1 VVLKQHR
8 LLLRIYRKFQ
18 ETYNM
23 KSQETLSKIMELL
36 NLQDEV
42 KLESMK
48 LENGT
53 VIEAEAFE
61 PNQEV
66 FIVTEDERIALPI
79 GEYEMEDG
87 RILVVAEEGVI
98 AEINEAKEEEAPEE
112 APAEEPAQE
121 EEVEQAE
128 EEKEEEMAYDTKEEL
143 TAAMDELKGMIDEIK
158 SMMSPKEEE
167 MSEEVVEEPKA
178 EEVEMSTDEPA
189 AKPIKHNPETKTPQM
204 HKFAEGARKD
214 TLSRIF
220 DKLG

>member
-1 VVLKQHR
+1 MYKALQAR
-8 LLLRIYRKFQ
+8 
-18 ETYNM
+18 YNM

-53 VIEAEAFE
+53 TIEAEAFE

-66 FIVTEDERIALPI
+66 FIITEEEEKIALPI
-79 GEYEMEDG
+79 GEYTLEDG
-87 RILVVAEEGVI
+87 RMLVVAEEGII
-98 AEINEAKEEEAPEE
+98 AEVKEAEEPEAEEAPEAE
-112 APAEEPAQE
+112 APEV

-128 EEKEEEMAYDTKEEL
+128 EEMAYATKEEL
-143 TAAMDELKGMIDEIK
+143 SAAMDELKGMIEEIK
-158 SMMSPKEEE
+158 AMMSPKEEE
-167 MSEEVVEEPKA
+167 MSEEVVA
-178 EEVEMSTDEPA
+178 EEVDLSADEPA
-189 AKPIKHNPETKTPQM
+189 AKPIKHSPDSKPADM
-204 HKFAEGARKD
+204 HKFSKGARKD

>member
-1 VVLKQHR
+1 
-8 LLLRIYRKFQ
+8 
-18 ETYNM
+18 M

-61 PNQEV
+61 ANQEV

-79 GEYEMEDG
+79 GEYELEDG
-87 RILVVAEEGVI
+87 RMLIVAEEGVI
-98 AEINEAKEEEAPEE
+98 AEVRDANEEEE

-121 EEVEQAE
+121 EVVEEVEQAE
-128 EEKEEEMAYDTKEEL
+128 EEKEEEMAYATKEEL

-158 SMMSPKEEE
+158 AMMSPKEEE
-167 MSEEVVEEPKA
+167 MSEEVVEEQ
-178 EEVEMSTDEPA
+178 VEMSTDEPA
-189 AKPIKHNPETKTPQM
+189 AKPIKHSPETKTAEM
-204 HKFAEGARKD
+204 HKFAKGGRKD

>member
-1 VVLKQHR
+1 
-8 LLLRIYRKFQ
+8 
-18 ETYNM
+18 M

-98 AEINEAKEEEAPEE
+98 AEIGEAKEEE

-128 EEKEEEMAYDTKEEL
+128 EEKEEEMAYATKEEL

-167 MSEEVVEEPKA
+167 MSEEVVEEQG
-178 EEVEMSTDEPA
+178 EMSTDEPA
-189 AKPIKHNPETKTPQM
+189 AKPIKHSPETKTPKM
-204 HKFAEGARKD
+204 HKFAEGGRKD

>member
-1 VVLKQHR
+1 MLGQ
-8 LLLRIYRKFQ
+8 ITFSA

-61 PNQEV
+61 ANQEV

-79 GEYEMEDG
+79 GEYELEDG
-87 RILVVAEEGVI
+87 RMLIVAEEGVI
-98 AEINEAKEEEAPEE
+98 AEVRDANEEEE

-121 EEVEQAE
+121 EVVEEVEQAE
-128 EEKEEEMAYDTKEEL
+128 EEKEEEMAYATKEEL

-158 SMMSPKEEE
+158 AMMSPKEEE
-167 MSEEVVEEPKA
+167 MSEEVVEEQ
-178 EEVEMSTDEPA
+178 VEMSTDEPA
-189 AKPIKHNPETKTPQM
+189 AKPIKHSPETKTPKM
-204 HKFAEGARKD
+204 HKFAEGGRKD

>member
-1 VVLKQHR
+1 
-8 LLLRIYRKFQ
+8 
-18 ETYNM
+18 M

-53 VIEAEAFE
+53 TIEAEAFE
-61 PNQEV
+61 ANQEV
-66 FIVTEDERIALPI
+66 FIVTEEDERIALPV
-79 GEYEMEDG
+79 GEYTLEDG
-87 RILVVAEEGVI
+87 MILVVAEEGII
-98 AEINEAKEEEAPEE
+98 AEVREAAEEEAPVEE
-112 APAEEPAQE
+112 APAQE

-128 EEKEEEMAYDTKEEL
+128 EEPKEEMAYATKEEL
-143 TAAMDELKGMIDEIK
+143 SAAVAEMKEMIEEIK

-167 MSEEVVEEPKA
+167 MAA
-178 EEVEMSTDEPA
+178 EEVKEVDLSADEPA
-189 AKPIKHNPETKTPQM
+189 AKPIKHSPETKTADM
-204 HKFAEGARKD
+204 HKFSKGARKD

>member
-1 VVLKQHR
+1 
-8 LLLRIYRKFQ
+8 
-18 ETYNM
+18 M

-53 VIEAEAFE
+53 TIEAEAFE

-66 FIVTEDERIALPI
+66 FIVTEEDEKIALPI
-79 GEYEMEDG
+79 GEYTLEDG
-87 RILVVAEEGVI
+87 RILVVAEEGII
-98 AEINEAKEEEAPEE
+98 AEVRAEEEEAPEAEEVVEE
-112 APAEEPAQE
+112 APAE

-128 EEKEEEMAYDTKEEL
+128 EEPKEEMAYATKEEL
-143 TAAMDELKGMIDEIK
+143 SAAVEEMKAMIEEIK
-158 SMMSPKEEE
+158 AMMSPKEEE
-167 MSEEVVEEPKA
+167 EMAA
-178 EEVEMSTDEPA
+178 EEVKEEEVDLSADEPA
-189 AKPIKHNPETKTPQM
+189 AKPIKHSPDTKPVEM
-204 HKFAEGARKD
+204 HKFAKGAQKD